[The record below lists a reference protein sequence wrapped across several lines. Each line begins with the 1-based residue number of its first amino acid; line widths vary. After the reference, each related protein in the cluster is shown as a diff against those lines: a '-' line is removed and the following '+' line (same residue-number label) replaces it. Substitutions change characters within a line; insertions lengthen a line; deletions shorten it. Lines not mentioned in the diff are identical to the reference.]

1 MNSYALGA
9 LEEYKSAS
17 NSSISY
23 SDPHT
28 LILRLMD
35 GALERIAQAKCA
47 IQQQNIKHKG
57 ELISKAI
64 SIVGGL
70 NSALDHEQKGDI
82 SANLS
87 ALYDYMSMR
96 LTEANLH
103 DDVSKLDEV
112 SKLMGEIRAAWKQIP
127 ELAQSK

>member
-17 NSSISY
+17 NSSIAY

-47 IQQQNIKHKG
+47 IQQKDVKNKG

-70 NSALDHEQKGDI
+70 NAALDHEQKTEI
-82 SANLS
+82 SANLA
-87 ALYDYMSMR
+87 ALYDYMGMR
-96 LTEANLH
+96 LAEANVH
-103 DDVSKLDEV
+103 EDISKLDEV
-112 SKLMGEIRAAWKQIP
+112 SKLMAEIRSAWKQIP
-127 ELAQSK
+127 ELTQSK